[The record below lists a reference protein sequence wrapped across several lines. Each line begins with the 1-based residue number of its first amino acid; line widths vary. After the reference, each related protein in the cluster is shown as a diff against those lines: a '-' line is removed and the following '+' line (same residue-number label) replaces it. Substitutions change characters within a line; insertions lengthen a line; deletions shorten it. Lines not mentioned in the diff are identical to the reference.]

1 MKDPAVLLARG
12 YTARYLGAVLQVYNK
27 ASSSCAVTTLSAE
40 EIDRDLRHITAYQ
53 EAASRY
59 QQLTYAVTNHIPM
72 HAKDA
77 PATESSAADVQYATA
92 ALPVRIDPEE
102 EKRRIT
108 MMKRIQRAELVRE
121 ELEQNYVAL
130 RAHYVVTTQELQ
142 QRAQESERTLEH
154 LQSTVATTAALLG
167 VQRARLQMTRDMAIV
182 LRRRQE
188 AAPETDGAVDSDP
201 FCPLLAAWTAVE
213 EEWKR
218 HVAVMK
224 GGATT
229 TKGGKASKAASG
241 QIIPW
246 LCTQEP
252 STAPGIPMLLSVLST
267 KPEKSI
273 AIQTGGMF
281 GSHKH
286 TLTWLESHLPEYLD
300 EDTIETER
308 DDMEQLR
315 SEVQQLERELYQER
329 QVNQEVWRHT
339 AQARAR
345 HDEWVAMTSL
355 VRQETEAVLHRHNVL
370 LDSDEVQEAIQA
382 AALAASLQAEAET
395 KLEELPDADIQE
407 DEAKEPEPEE
417 DAHVSSRHKDDADEE
432 EGASEADDEGMEE
445 EGEEVEDTWDTNQ
458 QNKRGVGEE
467 ETFAGASP
475 GGSRKR
481 RKL

>member
-12 YTARYLGAVLQVYNK
+12 CTARYLGAVLQAYNK
-27 ASSSCAVTTLSAE
+27 PGSPCAVTALSSE

-77 PATESSAADVQYATA
+77 PQTDSSSADVQYATA

-121 ELEQNYVAL
+121 ELEQHYVAL

-142 QRAQESERTLEH
+142 QRAQESERTLEY
-154 LQSTVATTAALLG
+154 LQSSVAATAALLG
-167 VQRARLQMTRDMAIV
+167 VQRARLQMTRDVAAAW
-182 LRRRQE
+182 RRRQQV
-188 AAPETDGAVDSDP
+188 AADTEGGIVDSDP
-201 FCPLLAAWTAVE
+201 SSCPMLAAWTAAE

-218 HVAVMK
+218 IVAAAK
-224 GGATT
+224 GGAG
-229 TKGGKASKAASG
+229 TKGGKASKTG
-241 QIIPW
+241 QIVPW

-252 STAPGIPMLLSVLST
+252 STAPGIPLLLSVLST

-281 GSHKH
+281 GSKKH

-300 EDTIETER
+300 EEVVETER
-308 DDMEQLR
+308 EAVEQLR
-315 SEVQQLERELYQER
+315 SEVQQLERELLQER

-370 LDSDEVQEAIQA
+370 LDSDELQEAIQA
-382 AALAASLQAEAET
+382 AALAASLQAETET
-395 KLEELPDADIQE
+395 KLEELPDADVQE
-407 DEAKEPEPEE
+407 DEAKEAVSEE
-417 DAHVSSRHKDDADEE
+417 GAPVSSRRKGDTED
-432 EGASEADDEGMEE
+432 GASEADDEGMEE

-467 ETFAGASP
+467 EPFAGASP